1 VKVLAGDVGGTNLR
15 LAWVEVLPGQPARVL
30 EARTVQVEDFPE
42 LAPAA
47 AAFLEGL
54 PERPR
59 RACLGV
65 AGTITGRV
73 LEGVNLPWRI
83 DADALEAELGLERL
97 DLINDFH
104 AAARGVEVLA
114 PSGWTQ
120 LSGGS
125 PDPGAPIAIL
135 GAGTGLGQAFLIPT
149 HGEGEQ
155 ARLVVPTEGGHR
167 DFAPTSPL
175 QDRLLV
181 YLRERFGRVSTERVL
196 SGPGLSSIYSFLVEA
211 EGREPCPAVEAS
223 ERSPAAVS
231 GSAHPT
237 AGATLDLFVDVYGA
251 EAGNLGLTVLA
262 RGGVYLAG
270 GIGPRV
276 VHGERAERL
285 ARAFVA
291 KGRFEGYLR
300 ELPLR
305 LITEPDLGLLGA
317 AQEALAEEGT

>member
-1 VKVLAGDVGGTNLR
+1 MKVLAGDVGGTNLR

-30 EARTVQVEDFPE
+30 EARTVLVEEHPE

-47 AAFLEGL
+47 AAFLESL

-83 DADALEAELGLERL
+83 DADALESELGLERL

-104 AAARGVEVLA
+104 AAARGVEVLGEA
-114 PSGWTQ
+114 GYTQ
-120 LSGGS
+120 LAGQA
-125 PDPGAPIAIL
+125 PDPEAPIAIL
-135 GAGTGLGQAFLIPT
+135 GAGTGLGQAFLIP
-149 HGEGEQ
+149 GPSG
-155 ARLVVPTEGGHR
+155 RVVVPTEGGHR
-167 DFAPTSPL
+167 DFAPTSPR
-175 QDRLLV
+175 QDRLLA

-211 EGREPCPAVEAS
+211 EGLEPCPEVEAADR
-223 ERSPAAVS
+223 EPAAVS
-231 GSAHPT
+231 GSEH
-237 AGATLDLFVDVYGA
+237 ATPGEALDLFVEVYGA

-276 VHGERAERL
+276 VRGPRAERL
-285 ARAFVA
+285 AGAFVA
-291 KGRFEGYLR
+291 KGRFESYLR

-317 AQEALAEEGT
+317 AREVEVGSA

>member
-1 VKVLAGDVGGTNLR
+1 MKVLAGDVGGTNLR
-15 LAWVEVLPGQPARVL
+15 LAWVEVLPEEPARVL
-30 EARTVQVEDFPE
+30 AARTVLVEEHPD

-47 AAFLEGL
+47 AAFLETL

-104 AAARGVEVLA
+104 AAARGVEVLGEA
-114 PSGWTQ
+114 GFRQ
-120 LSGGS
+120 LAGQA
-125 PDPGAPIAIL
+125 PDPQAPIAIL
-135 GAGTGLGQAFLIPT
+135 GAGTGLGQAFLIP
-149 HGEGEQ
+149 GEGT
-155 ARLVVPTEGGHR
+155 RLVVPTEGGHR
-167 DFAPTSPL
+167 DFAPTSPE

-211 EGREPCPAVEAS
+211 EGREPCAAVEEAG
-223 ERSPAAVS
+223 RDPAAVS
-231 GSAHPT
+231 GSEHPT
-237 AGATLDLFVDVYGA
+237 ASSALDLFVDVYGA

-270 GIGPRV
+270 GIAPRI
-276 VHGERAERL
+276 VHGARAERFVG
-285 ARAFVA
+285 AFVA
-291 KGRFEGYLR
+291 KGRFADYMS

-317 AQEALAEEGT
+317 AREVQVGSS

>member
-1 VKVLAGDVGGTNLR
+1 MKVLAGDVGGTNLR
-15 LAWVEVLPGQPARVL
+15 LALVEVLPGQPARVL
-30 EARTVQVEDFPE
+30 EAQTVLVEEHPD
-42 LAPAA
+42 LGPAA
-47 AAFLEGL
+47 AAFLESL

-83 DADALEAELGLERL
+83 DADALEAELELERL

-104 AAARGVEVLA
+104 AAARGVEVLGEA
-114 PSGWTQ
+114 GYTQ
-120 LSGGS
+120 LAGEA
-125 PDPGAPIAIL
+125 PDPRAPVAIL
-135 GAGTGLGQAFLIPT
+135 GAGTGLGQAFLIP
-149 HGEGEQ
+149 GAPGG
-155 ARLVVPTEGGHR
+155 ARSVVPTEGGHR
-167 DFAPTSPL
+167 DFAPTSPR
-175 QDRLLV
+175 QDRLLA

-211 EGREPCPAVEAS
+211 EGQDPCPKVEAA
-223 ERSPAAVS
+223 ERLPAAVS
-231 GSAHPT
+231 GSEHPT
-237 AGATLDLFVDVYGA
+237 SGAALDLFVDVYGA

-270 GIGPRV
+270 GIAPRI

-305 LITEPDLGLLGA
+305 LITDPDLGLLGA
-317 AQEALAEEGT
+317 AQEALLGGG